1 MRFSVLGVWVA
12 VAVAFAASSN
22 MHAHAADA
30 DFFQGKTV
38 TYIVSAGAGGG
49 YDSYGRLLTRHLPK
63 YMPGTR
69 FVVRNVPG
77 AGHIIG
83 ANTIY
88 AARPDGLTIGT
99 FVTGLIYAQ
108 LLEQEGIRF
117 DMGQMSWI
125 GRMSEEGRSLV
136 ISANSGF
143 ENVDDLIN
151 AGRPILISSSGVG
164 ASNHIET
171 RMLAYALDLDV
182 TIVPNMQNPE
192 AQMSMVRSEVD
203 GVLGGESSFD
213 DFVNQGN
220 GRFVLT
226 IAGERSQIEGVP
238 SAREFIVRDDALPLF
253 DFIETMAMLGR
264 VQAGPPGI
272 PAERLE
278 VLREAFNQALQDP
291 DLRAEAAR
299 INLPIDPGTGEEV
312 TRSVEMLLSPS
323 AETIALLRQ
332 TTAEP

>member
-1 MRFSVLGVWVA
+1 MRFLELGA
-12 VAVAFAASSN
+12 CAFIALAIAAAGAPR
-22 MHAHAADA
+22 AHAADA
-30 DFFQGKTV
+30 EFFRGKTV

-49 YDSYGRLLTRHLPK
+49 YDAYGRLLTRHLPK

-88 AARPDGLTIGT
+88 TARPDGLTIGT

-108 LLEQEGIRF
+108 LLEQDGIRF
-117 DMGQMSWI
+117 DLAEMSWI

-143 ENVDDLIN
+143 EDVEDLLH

-171 RMLAYALDLDV
+171 RMLAYALGLDV
-182 TIVPNMQNPE
+182 VIVPNMQNPE
-192 AQMSMVRSEVD
+192 AQMSMVRGEVD

-220 GRFVLT
+220 GKFVVT

-238 SAREFIVRDDALPLF
+238 SARQFIVREDALPLF
-253 DFIETMAMLGR
+253 DFIETMALLGR

-272 PAERLE
+272 PAERLQI
-278 VLREAFNQALQDP
+278 LREAFNQALQDP

-312 TRSVEMLLSPS
+312 ARSVQRLLTPTP
-323 AETIALLRQ
+323 ETIALLRQ
-332 TTAEP
+332 TAAEP

>member
-1 MRFSVLGVWVA
+1 
-12 VAVAFAASSN
+12 
-22 MHAHAADA
+22 
-30 DFFQGKTV
+30 
-38 TYIVSAGAGGG
+38 
-49 YDSYGRLLTRHLPK
+49 
-63 YMPGTR
+63 
-69 FVVRNVPG
+69 
-77 AGHIIG
+77 
-83 ANTIY
+83 
-88 AARPDGLTIGT
+88 
-99 FVTGLIYAQ
+99 
-108 LLEQEGIRF
+108 
-117 DMGQMSWI
+117 
-125 GRMSEEGRSLV
+125 MSEEGRSLV

-143 ENVDDLIN
+143 ENVDDLLN
-151 AGRPILISSSGVG
+151 AGRPILITSSGVG

-171 RMLAYALDLDV
+171 RMLAYALGLDV
-182 TIVPNMQNPE
+182 TIIPNMQTPE
-192 AQMSMVRSEVD
+192 SQMSMVRGEVD

-220 GRFVLT
+220 GRFVVT

-291 DLRAEAAR
+291 ELREEAAR
-299 INLPIDPGTGEEV
+299 INLPIDPGRGEEV
-312 TRSVEMLLSPS
+312 ARSVEMLLSAS

>member
-1 MRFSVLGVWVA
+1 MRLPFLAAFVSASLLVA
-12 VAVAFAASSN
+12 APGIAYAQ
-22 MHAHAADA
+22 ADDA
-30 DFFQGKTV
+30 EFFRGKTV

-49 YDSYGRLLTRHLPK
+49 YDTYGRLLTRHLPK
-63 YMPGTR
+63 YMPDTR

-77 AGHIIG
+77 AGHIVG
-83 ANTIY
+83 ANTIFS
-88 AARPDGLTIGT
+88 ARPDGLTIGT

-108 LLEQEGIRF
+108 LLDQEGIRF
-117 DMGQMSWI
+117 DLAEMSWI

-143 ENVDDLIN
+143 EDVGDLLD
-151 AGRPILISSSGVG
+151 AGRPILISTSGVG

-171 RMLAYALDLDV
+171 RILAYALGLDV
-182 TIVPNMQNPE
+182 ALVPNMQNPE
-192 AQMSMVRSEVD
+192 AQLSMVRGEVD

-226 IAGERSQIEGVP
+226 IAGERSQIDGVP
-238 SAREFIVRDDALPLF
+238 PARMFIVRDDARPIF

-272 PAERLE
+272 PPGRLA

-291 DLRAEAAR
+291 ELRAEAAR
-299 INLPIDPGTGEEV
+299 LNLPIDPGTGEEV
-312 TRSVEMLLSPS
+312 ERSVRSLLNP
-323 AETIALLRQ
+323 APETVALLLQ
-332 TTAEP
+332 TAAEP